1 MAIIDD
7 LNQQELDAELRE
19 TAFQHWVLTCNRDE
33 QRVAKKIG
41 CSVEEITRWRDE
53 EQWPIKARGLIAATT
68 EDERFKILTNITYG
82 ADEAVQYLRDV
93 VNGTVAEPSRE
104 RISAARELA
113 YMAGYAPNTNNRPID
128 PQKPGKALKA
138 EAIQQMTDAEIV
150 ALEAAIQDRHAEQ
163 NKEAFDRAT
172 RRK

>member
-1 MAIIDD
+1 MELPEVD
-7 LNQQELDAELRE
+7 QQELDTELRK
-19 TAFQHWVLTCNRDE
+19 TAFEHWVLTCNRDE
-33 QRVAKKIG
+33 KRVALRIG
-41 CSVEEITRWRDE
+41 RSVKEITRWRDE
-53 EQWPIKARGLIAATT
+53 EQWAIKAKGLIAATN

-82 ADEAVQYLRDV
+82 ADEGIQYLRDV
-93 VNGTVAEPSRE
+93 ANGTELEPSRE
-104 RISAARELA
+104 RIMAAKELA

-138 EAIQQMTDAEIV
+138 EAIQAMSDAEIV

>member
-7 LNQQELDAELRE
+7 VNQQELDTALRE

-33 QRVAKKIG
+33 TKVSLRVG
-41 CSVEEITRWRDE
+41 RSVKEITQWRDE
-53 EQWPIKARGLIAATT
+53 EQWAIKAKGLIAATN

-82 ADEAVQYLRDV
+82 ADEGIQYLRDV
-93 VNGTVAEPSRE
+93 ANGTDPEPSRE
-104 RISAARELA
+104 RIMAAKELA